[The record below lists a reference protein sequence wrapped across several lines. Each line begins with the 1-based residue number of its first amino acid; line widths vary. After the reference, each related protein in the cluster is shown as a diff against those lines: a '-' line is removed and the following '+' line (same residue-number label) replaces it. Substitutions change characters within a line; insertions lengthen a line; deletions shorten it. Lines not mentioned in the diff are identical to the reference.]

1 MQKQGEQ
8 KDQEVWAALKQGNE
22 KALSDLFLAYAESLY
37 NYGYMLCRNKEL
49 VEDCLQ
55 DLFLELWKK
64 RKKLADVRRVHP
76 YLMIALRNRIQDA
89 YRKRNKTV
97 PLAVESHSLEKLGA
111 TSSIEEDWV
120 ESERASHQEKLLTQA
135 LAILPDRMRQA
146 VYLRYFG
153 GFEYAEIADIMNI
166 RPQVAVNMVYRATK
180 KLRAYSKDYSE
191 WLFFCILSHLL

>member
-1 MQKQGEQ
+1 MQNQGEQ
-8 KDQEVWAALKQGNE
+8 KDRELWAALKQSHE

-55 DLFLELWKK
+55 DLFLALWKK
-64 RKKLADVRRVHP
+64 RRNLSDVQRVQP
-76 YLMIALRNRIQDA
+76 YLMIALRHRIQDA
-89 YRKRNKTV
+89 CRKKKRTT
-97 PLAVESHSLEKLGA
+97 PLTVESHPLEQLGA

-120 ESERASHQEKLLTQA
+120 ASERESQQEKLIAQA

-153 GFEYAEIADIMNI
+153 GLEYADIAAIMDI

-180 KLRAYSKDYSE
+180 KLRAYSKEYSE
-191 WLFFCILSHLL
+191 WLFFCILSQLL

>member
-1 MQKQGEQ
+1 MQDQEGQ
-8 KDQEVWAALKQGNE
+8 KDRQLWAALQKGKE
-22 KALSDLFLAYAESLY
+22 EALSDLFLAYADSLY

-64 RKKLADVRRVHP
+64 RKNLSDVQRIQP
-76 YLMIALRNRIQDA
+76 YLMIALRHRIQDA
-89 YRKRNKTV
+89 CRKKKKTA
-97 PLAVESHSLEKLGA
+97 PLHVEPHTLEKFGA

-120 ESERASHQEKLLTQA
+120 ALERESQQDKLITQA

-153 GFEYAEIADIMNI
+153 GFEYADIADIMDI

-191 WLFFCILSHLL
+191 WIFLCILSQLL